1 MRVWIAVVCC
11 VLVAGLAASVP
22 RDVLAG
28 SLAYVRW
35 VHLLVVVAI
44 IVDARRVRLSD
55 YAAGLG
61 TRNWVLWV
69 ALLGWPL
76 VAVPWYLTL
85 REWIR
90 AGRMPRRA
98 ALPQRIDAQVV

>member
-1 MRVWIAVVCC
+1 MRVWIAIVCC
-11 VLVAGLAASVP
+11 LMLAGLAASVP
-22 RDVLAG
+22 RDVFAG

-35 VHLLVVVAI
+35 LRVIVAVAVV
-44 IVDARRVRLSD
+44 VDARRIRLSD

-61 TRNWVLWV
+61 THNWVFWV
-69 ALLGWPL
+69 ALVGWPL

-90 AGRMPRRA
+90 ADRIPRRA
-98 ALPQRIDAQVV
+98 GAPHTLGEQVV

>member
-1 MRVWIAVVCC
+1 MRVWIAIACC
-11 VLVAGLAASVP
+11 VLLAGLAASVP
-22 RDVLAG
+22 RSVLVG
-28 SLAYVRW
+28 SLAYLRL
-35 VHLLVVVAI
+35 VHVLVAVAI

-61 TRNWVLWV
+61 SRNWIFWV
-69 ALLGWPL
+69 ALIGWPL

-98 ALPQRIDAQVV
+98 SVIQSVDEQVV

>member
-1 MRVWIAVVCC
+1 MRVRIAIVCC
-11 VLVAGLAASVP
+11 ALLAGLAASVP
-22 RDVLAG
+22 RDVLVG
-28 SLAYVRW
+28 SLAYLRW
-35 VHLLVVVAI
+35 VHVFVGVAI
-44 IVDARRVRLSD
+44 VVDARRLRLSD

-61 TRNWVLWV
+61 RRNWILWV
-69 ALLGWPL
+69 ALIGWPL

-98 ALPQRIDAQVV
+98 FVTPSAGEQVV

>member
-1 MRVWIAVVCC
+1 MRVWIAVACC
-11 VLVAGLAASVP
+11 VLLAGLAASVP

-28 SLAYVRW
+28 SLAYLRW
-35 VHLLVVVAI
+35 VHVLVGVAI

-61 TRNWVLWV
+61 RRNWFFWIVLI
-69 ALLGWPL
+69 GWPH
-76 VAVPWYLTL
+76 VGIPWYLTL

-98 ALPQRIDAQVV
+98 SVAPSIDEQIV